1 MITAS
6 FLFLFAVVAALVLA
20 AYLEFGGNP
29 AKGIVMKAEGDGG
42 SNSSD
47 SGGGF
52 DDIDYDLPF

>member
-42 SNSSD
+42 SNGSD

>member
-42 SNSSD
+42 SNGSD
-47 SGGGF
+47 SGGF